1 MHPSPLGR
9 RLPYVGRF
17 APTPSGP
24 LHLGSL
30 VTAMASWLDAR
41 AVEGVWL
48 VRIEDLDTPRNVPG
62 ADQEII
68 ATLATFGM
76 VADKPVTWQSQSLPD
91 YWHALEKLEA
101 QELVYRCTCTRREI
115 AESPLLTGGIA
126 IYPGTC
132 RTRSKAPESQAR
144 GAWRVKVADQEIC
157 FEDRYRGQ
165 MCQHLGRAVGDFVLR
180 RADGTV
186 TYQLAVVVDDAKHGI
201 THVVRGA
208 DLIDSTPRQVYLQ
221 SKLALPPVRYWHVP
235 VVQNQ
240 QGEKLSK
247 QTGASALNRSSPLLE
262 LRHAAQH
269 LGLGVI
275 DENSVDRFWQQALLR
290 FREQQAER
298 LAARN
303 QLAGEI

>member
-1 MHPSPLGR
+1 VHPSPLSR

-62 ADQEII
+62 ADQDII
-68 ATLATFGM
+68 ATLAAFGM

-101 QELVYRCTCTRREI
+101 NNLVYRCTCTRREI
-115 AESPLLTGGIA
+115 AESPLAAGGIA
-126 IYPGTC
+126 VYPGTC
-132 RTRSKAPESQAR
+132 RTKSAAPASQAR
-144 GAWRVKVADQEIC
+144 GAWRLKVDDEEIC
-157 FEDRYRGQ
+157 FHDRYQGQ
-165 MCQHLGRAVGDFVLR
+165 ICQHLARAVGDFVLR
-180 RADGTV
+180 RSDGTV
-186 TYQLAVVVDDAKHGI
+186 TYQLAVVVDDAKQGI

-208 DLIDSTPRQVYLQ
+208 DLIDSTPRQLYLQ
-221 SKLALPPVRYWHVP
+221 TKLALPALRYWHVP

-247 QTGASALNRSSPLLE
+247 QTGAGALNRSSPLPE
-262 LRHAAQH
+262 LRHAALH
-269 LGLGVI
+269 LGLGAI
-275 DENSVDRFWQQALLR
+275 DETSVGRFWRQALLR

-298 LAARN
+298 VALRA
-303 QLAGEI
+303 QFAGEG

>member
-1 MHPSPLGR
+1 MS
-9 RLPYVGRF
+9 YVGRF

-41 AVEGVWL
+41 AVDGVWL

-62 ADQEII
+62 ADQDII
-68 ATLATFGM
+68 ATLAAFGM

-101 QELVYRCTCTRREI
+101 KQLVYRCTCTRREI
-115 AESPLLTGGIA
+115 AESPLAAGGIA
-126 IYPGTC
+126 VYPGTC
-132 RTRSKAPESQAR
+132 RSRAMAPAGQGR
-144 GAWRVKVADQEIC
+144 GAWRVKVEDQEIC
-157 FEDRYRGQ
+157 FTDRYQGRI
-165 MCQHLGRAVGDFVLR
+165 CQHLARAVGDFVLR

-186 TYQLAVVVDDAKHGI
+186 TYQLAVVVDDAKQGI

-221 SKLALPPVRYWHVP
+221 TELALPSIRYWHVP

-247 QTGASALNRSSPLLE
+247 QSGATALNRSSPLHE
-262 LRHAAQH
+262 LRHAALH
-269 LGLGVI
+269 LGLGAM
-275 DENSVDRFWQQALLR
+275 DETSVDRFWRQALLR

-298 LAARN
+298 VAARA
-303 QLAGEI
+303 QFAGEG

>member
-9 RLPYVGRF
+9 RLSYVGRF

-41 AVEGVWL
+41 AVDGLWL
-48 VRIEDLDTPRNVPG
+48 VRIEDLDTPRNLPG
-62 ADQEII
+62 ADQDII
-68 ATLATFGM
+68 STLATFGM
-76 VADKPVTWQSQSLPD
+76 VSDKPVTWQSQSLPD
-91 YWHALEKLEA
+91 YWHALERLEA
-101 QELVYRCTCTRREI
+101 EGLVYRCTCTRREI
-115 AESPLLTGGIA
+115 AESPLAAGGIA

-132 RTRSKAPESQAR
+132 RSRSKAPAGEAR
-144 GAWRVKVADQEIC
+144 GAWRLKVDDDEIC
-157 FEDRYRGQ
+157 FTDRYQGPI
-165 MCQHLGRAVGDFVLR
+165 CQHLARAVGDFVLR

-186 TYQLAVVVDDAKHGI
+186 TYQLAVVVDDAKQGI

-221 SKLALPPVRYWHVP
+221 SKLSLPPVRYWHVP

-247 QTGASALNRSSPLLE
+247 QTGAMALDRSAPLAE
-262 LRHAAQH
+262 LRHAALH
-269 LGLGVI
+269 LGLGAI
-275 DENSVDRFWQQALLR
+275 DEQSVDRFWRQALLR

-298 LAARN
+298 VGSRV
-303 QLAGEI
+303 QFAGGN